1 MPWSVKAFSYGRGS
15 LYHNEMVGKASISMN
30 RSGKGRSDKRRSTIP
45 NMWVCYSY
53 GSTIQRFVF
62 RSPDSLKATNITD
75 TDFENSFSVTMLFW
89 INFLYLIYITQ
100 FCSFLVPFKWIF
112 NLATKIT
119 HLKIKQ
125 LNGIQLNA
133 NRPKFN
139 QDFMNRP

>member
-1 MPWSVKAFSYGRGS
+1 MPWSVKAFTYGRGS
-15 LYHNEMVGKASISMN
+15 FYLFELVGEGLVVQKTWCNSGYVSLLFIWFYYSKVCFQIPWQFKGYYHNWYRLLWK
-30 RSGKGRSDKRRSTIP
+30 
-45 NMWVCYSY
+45 
-53 GSTIQRFVF
+53 FF
-62 RSPDSLKATNITD
+62 
-75 TDFENSFSVTMLFW
+75 FSVTMLFW